1 MCGFCGLYYNRELT
15 EKEEELARKM
25 GESITFRGPDSD
37 STLLRGH
44 FTAAFRRLSIID
56 LEGGTQPFSIEDGAF
71 GGVFNGEVYNYLE
84 LQKQLK
90 EEGVSFSTNS
100 EIEVMLRLYQRE
112 GASFVSRLRGM
123 YAIAFYNREK
133 KELFL
138 ARDRFGIKPLYYR
151 KSAEGLTFASE
162 AKAFFNE
169 ADFAGFDVNEEKLQQ
184 YFTFQYIPGNDTL
197 TDGICHVPPAS
208 YLVCHPGEEP
218 VVTRYFD
225 PIFTPDSKTDFETKK
240 QAVRE
245 VICESVKSHMLA
257 DVQVGSFLSSGI
269 DSAIITSVASKLSP
283 GIKAYTVAFGE
294 KEYSEITEADAIA
307 RHLDVEHIKLVAGPE
322 EFKRAFEKVVWH
334 LDFPVADPSTVAI
347 YLICERAAQDLKVV
361 LSGEGSDELFG
372 GYRVYDESRFS
383 SRIYALPA
391 FLKRFL
397 AAVAH
402 ALPDSV
408 RGKNLLL
415 RGTTPL
421 SERYVGNAFIFGE
434 EEKREFLKTYR
445 EDRKFYDA
453 TREIYDA
460 ARHLSPMAQMQ
471 YVDLMTW
478 LRGDILVKSDRLA
491 MAHSLEIRVPFLDRE
506 VFEVAKTLCDKDKLS
521 HHTTKYILRE
531 AFRDMVDE
539 ATVLRPKLG
548 YPVPVRK
555 WLRGEE
561 LYGFAR
567 EIFENSTADAF
578 VSREYCLKLL
588 DDHRDGKA
596 DNYRKLWTL
605 MVFVTWYRLYVTE
618 GGKISDKI
626 LSEMHPNLDR
636 DRSKE

>member
-1 MCGFCGLYYNRELT
+1 MCGFCGLYYNRELS
-15 EKEEELARKM
+15 ESEERLAREM

-56 LEGGTQPFSIEDGAF
+56 LEGGKQPFSIEDGAF
-71 GGVFNGEVYNYLE
+71 GGVFNGEIYNYLTLQEE
-84 LQKQLK
+84 LKR
-90 EEGVSFSTNS
+90 EGVVFETNS
-100 EIEVMLRLYQRE
+100 EIEVLLRLYQRE
-112 GASFVSRLRGM
+112 GAGFVARLRGM
-123 YAIAFYNREK
+123 YAIAFYNRDAR
-133 KELFL
+133 ELFL

-151 KSAEGLTFASE
+151 KTSEGLSFSSE
-162 AKAFFNE
+162 AKAFFRDAN
-169 ADFAGFDVNEEKLQQ
+169 FPGFSVNVKRLQE
-184 YFTFQYIPGNDTL
+184 YFTFQYIPGDEAL
-197 TDGICHVPPAS
+197 TDGILNVPPAS
-208 YLVCHPGEEP
+208 YLTCRPNEE
-218 VVTRYFD
+218 VKIVRYFD
-225 PIFTPDSKTDFETKK
+225 PMFTPDSRTDFETKK
-240 QAVRE
+240 QKVRE
-245 VICESVKSHMLA
+245 VVCESVKSHMLS

-307 RHLDVEHIKLVAGPE
+307 RHLEVEHIKHVCTPE
-322 EFKRAFEKVVWH
+322 DFRRVFEKVVWH

-402 ALPDSV
+402 ALPDGV

-415 RGTTPL
+415 RGVTPL
-421 SERYVGNAFIFGE
+421 SERYVGNAFIFTE
-434 EEKREFLKTYR
+434 EEKREFLKTYSD
-445 EDRKFYDA
+445 ERKFYHA

-460 ARHLSPMAQMQ
+460 AKELSPMAQMQ
-471 YVDLMTW
+471 YVDLYTW

-506 VFEVAKTLCDKDKLS
+506 VFDVARTLTDRDKLS

-588 DDHRDGKA
+588 DEHRDGKA
-596 DNYRKLWTL
+596 DHYRRLWTL
-605 MVFVTWYRLYVTE
+605 LVFVTWYRLYVTE
-618 GGKISDKI
+618 RGKISSSV
-626 LSEMHPNLDR
+626 LSDFKPNLDR
-636 DRSKE
+636 DRV

>member
-15 EKEEELARKM
+15 KREEALAREM

-56 LEGGTQPFSIEDGAF
+56 LEGGKQPFSIEDGAF
-71 GGVFNGEVYNYLE
+71 GGVFNGEIYNYLSLQEE
-84 LQKQLK
+84 LKN
-90 EEGVSFSTNS
+90 EGVSFETNS
-100 EIEVMLRLYQRE
+100 EIEVLLRLYQRE
-112 GASFVSRLRGM
+112 GEGFVSRLRGM

-138 ARDRFGIKPLYYR
+138 ARDRFGIKPLYFR
-151 KSAEGLTFASE
+151 KTEEGLSFSSE
-162 AKAFFNE
+162 AKAFFRD
-169 ADFAGFDVNEEKLQQ
+169 ADFAGFSVNEERLQD
-184 YFTFQYIPGNDTL
+184 YFTFQYVPGEEAL
-197 TDGICHVPPAS
+197 TDGISHVPPAS
-208 YLVCHPGEEP
+208 YLTCHPNEEP
-218 VVTRYFD
+218 KIVRYFD
-225 PIFTPDSKTDFETKK
+225 PMFTPDTKTDFETKK
-240 QAVRE
+240 QKVRE
-245 VICESVKSHMLA
+245 VVCESVKSHMLS

-307 RHLDVEHIKLVAGPE
+307 RHLDVEHVKYIGTPE
-322 EFKRAFEKVVWH
+322 DFRRVFEKVVWH

-383 SRIYALPA
+383 SRIYALPT

-402 ALPDSV
+402 ALPDGV

-415 RGTTPL
+415 RGVTPL
-421 SERYVGNAFIFGE
+421 SERYVGNAFIFSE
-434 EEKREFLKTYR
+434 EEKRAFLKTYS
-445 EDRKFYDA
+445 EDRKFYHA

-460 ARHLSPMAQMQ
+460 AKHLSPMAQMQ
-471 YVDLMTW
+471 YVDLYTW

-506 VFEVAKTLCDKDKLS
+506 VFDVARTLTEKDKLS

-561 LYGFAR
+561 LYPFAR

-578 VSREYCLKLL
+578 VSRDYCLRLL
-588 DDHRDGKA
+588 DEHRDGKA
-596 DNYRKLWTL
+596 DHYRRLWTL

-618 GGKISDKI
+618 QGKISRDV
-626 LSEMHPNLDR
+626 LSDFKPNLDR
-636 DRSKE
+636 DRL